1 MKRIDNK
8 NSACYCF
15 HDIIKIEDFDFEN
28 ILLDEKLYENTLV
41 YNFSY
46 NNLIGAKPLRIR
58 IDKVDGFI
66 RIYDV
71 TRYLV
76 LFGLEK
82 YDAIYNRIR
91 YLISQ
96 KVVLPVLFL
105 IYM

>member
-1 MKRIDNK
+1 MKRIDTK
-8 NSACYCF
+8 NSACYYF
-15 HDIIKIEDFDFEN
+15 EDIIKIEDFDFEN

-46 NNLIGAKPLRIR
+46 NNLIGAKLLRIR
-58 IDKVDGFI
+58 IDKVNGFI

-105 IYM
+105 IIM

>member
-1 MKRIDNK
+1 MKRIDTK
-8 NSACYCF
+8 NSACYYF
-15 HDIIKIEDFDFEN
+15 EDIIKIEDFDFEN

-46 NNLIGAKPLRIR
+46 NNLTGAKPLRIR
-58 IDKVDGFI
+58 IDKVNGFI

-105 IYM
+105 IIM